1 MKKIMQ
7 LAGVEGK
14 QVLFYFPDNHIVDER
29 FLEDVNNVLNAGE
42 VPNLFEADERQKVLD
57 GTAPAVRALGMDDRM
72 RQRAVISH
80 YISSEN
86 VFLASSYI
94 FHSLAKRYDSG

>member
-57 GTAPAVRALGMDDRM
+57 GTAPAVRALGMDERM
-72 RQRAVISH
+72 VAGIGRDGRGVQSPNQEQKYV
-80 YISSEN
+80 
-86 VFLASSYI
+86 
-94 FHSLAKRYDSG
+94 

>member
-42 VPNLFEADERQKVLD
+42 VPNLFEVRVHACGQRWSEMRD
-57 GTAPAVRALGMDDRM
+57 GN
-72 RQRAVISH
+72 Q
-80 YISSEN
+80 
-86 VFLASSYI
+86 
-94 FHSLAKRYDSG
+94 